1 MEHMK
6 TVLGNGMALRPSGK
20 DDLPFVSD
28 CIRSTL
34 EASVPE
40 EEASLSNLWSD
51 ITVTVALDSLSSRK
65 MDDEVF
71 ILTDGKD
78 RKGFLWL
85 GTSRDQY
92 NAESVGYVLGIY
104 VIPELRRKGIGSEL
118 IGCAETWCRDKGFLT
133 MQLDVGEANAPA
145 MSMYGSLGYGRRSS
159 VLTKQ
164 LK

>member
-1 MEHMK
+1 MK
-6 TVLGNGMALRPSGK
+6 TVLGNGMALRPSGR
-20 DDLPFVSD
+20 DDLPFISN
-28 CIRSTL
+28 CIKSTL

-40 EEASLSNLWSD
+40 EEASLSDLWSQV
-51 ITVTVALDSLSSRK
+51 TVSVALDSLSSRK

-71 ILTDGKD
+71 ILTDGEV
-78 RKGFLWL
+78 RKGLLWL

-118 IGCAETWCRDKGFLT
+118 IGCAETWCKDKGLLM
-133 MQLDVGEANAPA
+133 MQLDVGEANSPA
-145 MSMYGSLGYGRRSS
+145 MSMYDSLGYRRRSS